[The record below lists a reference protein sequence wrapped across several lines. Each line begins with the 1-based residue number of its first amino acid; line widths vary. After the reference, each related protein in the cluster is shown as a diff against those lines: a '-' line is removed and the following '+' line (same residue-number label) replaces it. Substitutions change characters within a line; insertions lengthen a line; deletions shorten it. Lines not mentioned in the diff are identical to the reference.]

1 MNFNIASD
9 FYPGPTSDPPAVYHR
24 SPLAVSPLF
33 GFSMSPLE
41 TRTEVAQL
49 KPKETVD
56 SPCSVTVTSAPG
68 ALLKWCIP
76 CGKDLPLTEFYPSAI
91 NNNVKRCK
99 KCANAQVYSSCKR
112 QRARNPR
119 LRFVAGVQKRVR
131 AACGEKTPSWIG
143 TAGAVQSLLE
153 AAGWKSA
160 LSGAMRQLTLIQRD
174 TSLGEWEPQQS
185 VCVTTDEALLFPKLF
200 GHTCASRR

>member
-9 FYPGPTSDPPAVYHR
+9 FYPPSDPPSAYHG

-33 GFSMSPLE
+33 VLSMSPLE
-41 TRTEVAQL
+41 THTEVAQL
-49 KPKETVD
+49 MADETVD
-56 SPCSVTVTSAPG
+56 FPCSVTVTTALMP
-68 ALLKWCIP
+68 LLKWCIP
-76 CGKDLPLTEFYPSAI
+76 CGKDLPLTDFYPSAI

-119 LRFVAGVQKRVR
+119 RRFVAGVQKRVR

-143 TAGAVQSLLE
+143 TTGAVQSLLE

-160 LSGAMRQLTLIQRD
+160 LSGAMQQLTLIQRD
-174 TSLGEWEPQQS
+174 TSLGEWEPHHS